1 MKRLTKV
8 EFENLCKQSSGGR
21 AFFSST
27 KFNDCFNLPS
37 ELQKELAKKNR
48 KTLTYAGIFY
58 SFWCIFSGVAALPC
72 FSVPFQVW
80 NDMPSKEIH
89 SFTDVLYLLALFG
102 ISYGVGFGFFGI
114 FWNRFINS
122 KNRYIRKCLKNGNF
136 TVQECTPIGYADYGR
151 MANDSRLFV
160 VLKGDNGKTYVF
172 DDYYIAFVKNV
183 TKTKSTFLIKVD
195 NIGKKKEEEVFL
207 ICY

>member
-1 MKRLTKV
+1 MKRLTEV
-8 EFENLCKQSSGGR
+8 EFENLCKQASGGR
-21 AFFSST
+21 DLFSST

-37 ELQKELAKKNR
+37 EFQKKLVKKNR
-48 KTLTYAGIFY
+48 KNITYASIFY
-58 SFWCIFSGVAALPC
+58 SFLSIFSGILALAC
-72 FSVPFQVW
+72 FSIPFQMW
-80 NDMPSKEIH
+80 NDMPSKEMN

-102 ISYGVGFGFFGI
+102 ILYGIGFGFFYI

-136 TVQECTPIGYADYGR
+136 AVQECTLIGYANILGISDLYH
-151 MANDSRLFV
+151 LFI

-172 DDYYIAFVKNV
+172 DDHYITFVKNA
-183 TKTKSTFLIKVD
+183 TKVKSAFLIKVD
-195 NIGKKKEEEVFL
+195 NIGKKKEEVFV